1 MESAPETVAPAPET
15 VARATGIALTGTQE
29 SAVQTSPSPIP
40 IPTST
45 ALPVLRVPADYA
57 TIQGAID
64 AANDGDLIVV
74 APGTY
79 AENIDFRG
87 KDVTVR
93 SIDPA
98 DPGVV
103 DGAGRGSAVTF
114 RRGETTGAVLAGL
127 TITNGSGTLYLLNTA
142 EVVGAPL
149 APGWRSAFA
158 AGAL

>member
-1 MESAPETVAPAPET
+1 M
-15 VARATGIALTGTQE
+15 
-29 SAVQTSPSPIP
+29 
-40 IPTST
+40 
-45 ALPVLRVPADYA
+45 RVPADYA

-98 DPGVV
+98 DPSVV

-114 RRGETTGAVLAGL
+114 RDGETTGAVLAGL
-127 TITNGSGTLYLLNTA
+127 TITNGSGTLYLLSTA
-142 EVVGAPL
+142 EAVGAPL

>member
-1 MESAPETVAPAPET
+1 MAP
-15 VARATGIALTGTQE
+15 ATGIAPTATQGP
-29 SAVQTSPSPIP
+29 AVQISPSPIL
-40 IPTST
+40 TST
-45 ALPVLRVPADYA
+45 PVPVLRVPADYA